1 MIIADLDY
9 LEIDSNSDDIAGS
22 LYRTGDIYT
31 SGSVNA
37 LANSSVAY
45 ASATAIAIG
54 DNTLTF
60 TKTDTNIYKNSFVAI
75 SQASAVSIASARTAN
90 SYSYYQA
97 VQTALFVA
105 IG

>member
-9 LEIDSNSDDIAGS
+9 LEIDCNFDDIAGS
-22 LYRTGDIYT
+22 LYKTSDIYT
-31 SGSVNA
+31 SGSVN
-37 LANSSVAY
+37 SSASSTVAY

-60 TKTDTNIYKNSFVAI
+60 TKTDANIYKNSFVVI
-75 SQASAVSIASARTAN
+75 SQASAVSIASARSAN
-90 SYSYYQA
+90 SYSYYEGL
-97 VQTALFVA
+97 QTALFVA